1 MSIEKF
7 RVSTVITT
15 KSLMQRVLDTAN
27 FTPMQAD
34 IFIELCK
41 ETYNNEGIA
50 LHLRLDP
57 HRYHA
62 EKKIVI
68 DKVKAALRELGL
80 A

>member
-1 MSIEKF
+1 
-7 RVSTVITT
+7 
-15 KSLMQRVLDTAN
+15 MQKVLDTAN

-34 IFIELCK
+34 IFVELCK

-50 LHLRLDP
+50 LYLRLDP

-68 DKVKAALRELGL
+68 DKVQAALRELGL

>member
-1 MSIEKF
+1 M
-7 RVSTVITT
+7 STVITT

-50 LHLRLDP
+50 LASEAGSASLSR
-57 HRYHA
+57 RE
-62 EKKIVI
+62 EKS
-68 DKVKAALRELGL
+68 
-80 A
+80 